1 MQKVDCNAWNIYMS
15 ISISSILIVIT
26 QVNTMYYSRSY
37 ESRGKVTAFREVDK
51 IGLKKKIMAEE
62 DSRYL
67 KMWT

>member
-1 MQKVDCNAWNIYMS
+1 MS

-26 QVNTMYYSRSY
+26 QVNTIYYSRSY

-67 KMWT
+67 KM